1 MIWTPIFC
9 HVLEFQGYLFDLWD
23 RVGERVYSEFLSW
36 LIRYRVWGC
45 GHSAL
50 SFTGHQDRQGPRFK
64 GGFLSSEPT
73 QSHEPHCYGLCVCR
87 CYIFSGMYTFFT
99 EVSGMWIFILL
110 LKKRMPF
117 EMSASNKSVL
127 QNLVKQIILS
137 TLRWKILVVR
147 NVRSRSS
154 ACVCVCGR
162 NNVGVACHT
171 PHCTVVP
178 VVCVL
183 CLRCAVTLTSSSFS
197 FFRDFVLTCPSSRP
211 GIEDSTVAI
220 PSSSSTPR
228 TFPLFS
234 SRP

>member
-154 ACVCVCGR
+154 ACVCVS
-162 NNVGVACHT
+162 VAGT
-171 PHCTVVP
+171 MLVLLVALPTVL
-178 VVCVL
+178 L
-183 CLRCAVTLTSSSFS
+183 CLSSVFCAWDVQLLLLPLHFHFLGISCWLAHQ
-197 FFRDFVLTCPSSRP
+197 VGPVSR
-211 GIEDSTVAI
+211 TVQ
-220 PSSSSTPR
+220 
-228 TFPLFS
+228 
-234 SRP
+234 